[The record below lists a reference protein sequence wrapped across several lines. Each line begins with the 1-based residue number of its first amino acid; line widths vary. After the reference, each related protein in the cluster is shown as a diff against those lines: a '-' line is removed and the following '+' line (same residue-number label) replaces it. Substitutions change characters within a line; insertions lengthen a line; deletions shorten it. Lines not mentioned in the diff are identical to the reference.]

1 MSIQTQAQLS
11 MSIQTQALKRSMPN
25 HQTQSYQLSMS
36 TWTQAQLSMSKRTQ
50 ALKQSMGTLLS
61 AIKVNM
67 DTSSARMFQQGPN
80 YSITIIK
87 EESTYNN

>member
-1 MSIQTQAQLS
+1 

-25 HQTQSYQLSMS
+25 QQTQSYQLSMS

-61 AIKVNM
+61 VIKVNM

-87 EESTYNN
+87 AESTPTNLYLKIFVTS